1 MNGYSVEQRRT
12 FGRVKKYLVSKGI
25 ADKSWQDV
33 AIDEDGTF
41 IEWPTFFPE
50 DEGPSDVEATEADDD
65 TAEQAAEE
73 EGIETALRNPRTPM
87 EVLIRCLIDELP
99 TAKRRTVLAKAGGLL
114 KSRHSVTQTRNR
126 NNASN

>member
-12 FGRVKKYLVSKGI
+12 FGRIKKYLDAKGI
-25 ADKSWQDV
+25 TDKTWADV

-41 IEWPTFFPE
+41 IEWPAFFPD
-50 DEGPSDVEATEADDD
+50 DEGPSDVEATETDNDA
-65 TAEQAAEE
+65 AEQAAEE
-73 EGIETALRNPRTPM
+73 EGIETVLKNPRTPM
-87 EVLIRCLIDELP
+87 EVLVRCLIDELP

-114 KSRHSVTQTRNR
+114 KNRHSVTQTRNR